1 MDFDSLSD
9 WARSAGVVEIALISL
24 ALNVATLA
32 SSVTLWQLERR
43 RRSLTIEVSPVVAR
57 DVGLSASTTLVNSAI
72 LLPAWALWK
81 SGVITIADPNLARF
95 VVEVLF
101 LVLGLDVIMY
111 GVHRLFHYGVLY
123 DRFHSVHHLPQ
134 KPPSALTLFVMS
146 PFEAAGFGLVVM
158 VLMWTWPVSLPAV
171 AIFFTYNLVVG
182 TAAHLPRRNSD
193 EAPRWWDRHLGGS
206 VAHLSLI
213 HI

>member
-1 MDFDSLSD
+1 M
-9 WARSAGVVEIALISL
+9 
-24 ALNVATLA
+24 
-32 SSVTLWQLERR
+32 
-43 RRSLTIEVSPVVAR
+43 
-57 DVGLSASTTLVNSAI
+57 
-72 LLPAWALWK
+72 
-81 SGVITIADPNLARF
+81 
-95 VVEVLF
+95 
-101 LVLGLDVIMY
+101 IMY

-206 VAHLSLI
+206 VAHLAHHEDPNI
-213 HI
+213 HFGFFTQYPDRLFGTTRPAET